1 MHKTPCV
8 VGRILWAVYTPEQH
22 WKVTIISANIG
33 AAKMGVGRLLSS
45 HNGRMTIIFD
55 DPKWNPTTA
64 NPFGKIVL
72 SRSHRPVMCCPDD
85 DWGSV
90 FEFEVGDISPYHIPE
105 TWLALEDAVWVTLV
119 DAAMAKTPIDPHTY
133 DHTYCI
139 REGYVLSCCFSVSL
153 VFVFFFVCPASFFL
167 LLRFSAS
174 MLFCFF
180 ANPCFFASQT

>member
-22 WKVTIISANIG
+22 WKVTI
-33 AAKMGVGRLLSS
+33 AKMGVGRLLSS

-64 NPFGKIVL
+64 NPFGMIVL

-119 DAAMAKTPIDPHTY
+119 DAATAKTPIDAHTY
-133 DHTYCI
+133 DHTCI
-139 REGYVLSCCFSVSL
+139 REGYVLSSCFSVSL
-153 VFVFFFVCPASFFL
+153 VFVIFFVPCFLFLFFSVFL
-167 LLRFSAS
+167 LL
-174 MLFCFF
+174 CFY
-180 ANPCFFASQT
+180 AWLLLC